1 MSISPRLAC
10 LRRTASRD
18 ASRRASG
25 CTVRRSWASCS
36 ACADRNSTCSICF
49 GTAERATWSRPRS
62 SAVRRRTSSVIILRN
77 AAMRSRIS
85 RRSTSSAKL
94 PSSTSGPRRS
104 AMIRASSVSGESM
117 RNDWYADQV
126 GCPARPRMPLPT
138 PPARPSASTMARAS
152 SSSDSVSPS
161 RSSSARTSRRASTST
176 GPSSA
181 SSMRGTS
188 TSPLPAPQRGG
199 PVEVEEGVE
208 RLALARAAQQRG
220 GQPLAQVLAV
230 DEVQRAEH
238 PCGVDGLARPHRH
251 AVPPQGADE
260 RDEVPR
266 QAVLDD
272 GHAIEVSSAA
282 ARRRLS
288 RRRTGV

>member
-10 LRRTASRD
+10 LRRTASRA

-36 ACADRNSTCSICF
+36 ACAERNSTCSICF

-94 PSSTSGPRRS
+94 PSSTSGPAQVGQDPGQQRLRGEHAQRLVRRPRGLPGEPADAGARS
-104 AMIRASSVSGESM
+104 ARAAQRVDDGAGELGQ
-117 RNDWYADQV
+117 RLGVAVAQQLGEDVAQGVDV
-126 GCPARPRMPLPT
+126 DRAVLGVVDAGHVDL
-138 PPARPSASTMARAS
+138 AAARA
-152 SSSDSVSPS
+152 
-161 RSSSARTSRRASTST
+161 
-176 GPSSA
+176 
-181 SSMRGTS
+181 
-188 TSPLPAPQRGG
+188 QRGG
-199 PVEVEEGVE
+199 PVQLEEGVE
-208 RLALARAAQQRG
+208 RLALARAAQQRRG
-220 GQPLAQVLAV
+220 KALAQVLAV
-230 DEVQRAEH
+230 DEVERAEH
-238 PCGVDGLARPHRH
+238 PRGVDGLARPDRH
-251 AVPPQGADE
+251 AVPPQGAHE
-260 RDEVPR
+260 GDEVAR

-272 GHAIEVSSAA
+272 GHTVSSAA

-288 RRRTGV
+288 RRRTGA